1 MRVMRRRITSIYS
14 PATRHR
20 TVQVVVDAMLI
31 MAAYSLAYLLRFD
44 LNGIPERYQELLFT
58 TIAFVV
64 IGKLII
70 FALFGLYHKWW
81 RYVGVK
87 DLDGIIKAVTVSSL
101 VLLVALFFFSTK
113 SVGLPRSIAA
123 LDFLLTMAFITGARF
138 IVRSVVERPP
148 SGLRETGRGV
158 LLVGAGDGGR
168 LVVREMVKNRELGVR
183 PIGFVDDDPR
193 KHGMRIDGLKV
204 LGSIDQL
211 PDILDD
217 SDPDEVIIAIPSA
230 PGILRQKVVTACRER
245 SIPVRTLPT
254 VFELL
259 SGSVNLVQQI
269 RDVKVEDVLGRE
281 PVHMEVEQ
289 VGSYLAGKVVLV
301 TGAGGSIGSELC
313 RQISRVGVEKLILLD
328 NAEFNLFTIERELV
342 EQRHFAQLKAVLA
355 DCREEDR
362 LQQVFERYR
371 PQTVFHAAAYKHVP
385 MMQLNPVEAVRNN
398 VLATKITAQLAA
410 ENGAERFVLVST
422 DKAVNPVTVM
432 GASKAAAEWVAEA
445 WSSRFPGTD
454 FASVRFGN
462 VLGSSGSVVPTFRR
476 QIATG
481 GPVTVTHPEMTR
493 YFMTIPEAVLLIIR
507 AGSLVSEEPEHRGS
521 TFVLEM
527 GEPIKI
533 VDLARKMIRL
543 SGHEPDDEIA
553 IEIIGP
559 RSGERLHEE
568 LFNKDETRLATNAEK
583 ILMAKSNR
591 LDPHWVFQTLLQIE
605 QLVLEG
611 DEDVLAGKM
620 VEIAKERR
628 RHDYEDEGMIA
639 WQQDQPQ
646 PEQPPVSD

>member
-1 MRVMRRRITSIYS
+1 MSVMRRRIASIYS

-20 TVQVVVDAMLI
+20 TVQVVVDALLI
-31 MAAYSLAYLLRFD
+31 AAAYSLAYMLRFD

-64 IGKLII
+64 VGKLVI
-70 FALFGLYHKWW
+70 FTLFGLYHKWW
-81 RYVGVK
+81 RYVGIK
-87 DLDGIIKAVTVSSL
+87 DFDGIIKAVLVSSL
-101 VLLVALFFFSTK
+101 VLLVALFFFSPT

-148 SGLRETGRGV
+148 AGLRETGRGV
-158 LLVGAGDGGR
+158 LLIGAGDGGR

-183 PIGFVDDDPR
+183 PIGFIDDDPR

-211 PDILDD
+211 PGILDD
-217 SDPDEVIIAIPSA
+217 CDPDEVIIAIPSA
-230 PGILRQKVVTACRER
+230 PGMLRQKVVTACRER

-328 NAEFNLFTIERELV
+328 NAEYNLFTIERELV
-342 EQRHFAQLKAVLA
+342 EQRHFTKLKAVLA
-355 DCREEDR
+355 DCRDEDR

-371 PQTVFHAAAYKHVP
+371 PQAVFHAAAYKHVP

-410 ENGAERFVLVST
+410 EYGAGRFVLVST
-422 DKAVNPVTVM
+422 DKSVNPVTVM
-432 GASKAAAEWVAEA
+432 GASKAVAEWVTEA

-454 FASVRFGN
+454 FATVRFGN

-507 AGSLVSEEPEHRGS
+507 AGSLVSEEPEYRGS

-527 GEPIKI
+527 GEPVKI

-543 SGHEPDDEIA
+543 SGHEPDEEIA

-568 LFNKDETRLATNAEK
+568 LFNKDETQLATNAEK
-583 ILMAKSNR
+583 ILMAESNK

-611 DEDVLAGKM
+611 DEDVLAGK
-620 VEIAKERR
+620 IGGDCKRKTL
-628 RHDYEDEGMIA
+628 
-639 WQQDQPQ
+639 
-646 PEQPPVSD
+646 S